1 MENKGPVRSY
11 LRGLH
16 QLRPARR
23 LVLVESAVGL
33 LVGVATLP
41 QSYPSAGESAMW
53 AQLVGLSFL
62 LAALGA
68 NLRLWHRVV
77 AAGVGLRYHRAV
89 LSDEQQLRQFILD
102 ERRLRIATI
111 MYAAA
116 ICVLVPL
123 PPSWLWFWFTL
134 TLLTTV
140 LTAASLQRMWRA
152 EVCGTNGGNRNYDV

>member
-1 MENKGPVRSY
+1 MENNGPARSY
-11 LRGLH
+11 PRGLH

-23 LVLVESAVGL
+23 LVLVESAIGL
-33 LVGVATLP
+33 LLGVATLP

-53 AQLVGLSFL
+53 AQLLGLSFL

-68 NLRLWHRVV
+68 SLRLWHRVV
-77 AAGVGLRYHRAV
+77 AAGVRLRYHRAV

-111 MYAAA
+111 IYAAA
-116 ICVLVPL
+116 ICVLIPL
-123 PPSWLWFWFTL
+123 PPSWQWFWFTL

-140 LTAASLQRMWRA
+140 LTAASLRRMWHA
-152 EVCGTNGGNRNYDV
+152 EVRGVNGGNRNYDV

>member
-1 MENKGPVRSY
+1 MEYNGTVRSY

-41 QSYPSAGESAMW
+41 QSYPSDGESAMW
-53 AQLVGLSFL
+53 AQLLGLSFL
-62 LAALGA
+62 LANLGA
-68 NLRLWHRVV
+68 NLRVWHRVV
-77 AAGVGLRYHRAV
+77 ATGVRLRYHRAA
-89 LSDEQQLRQFILD
+89 LSGGQQLRQFILD

-111 MYAAA
+111 VYVAA
-116 ICVLVPL
+116 ICLLVPL
-123 PPSWLWFWFTL
+123 PPSWRWLWFTL

-140 LTAASLQRMWRA
+140 LTAASLWRMWRA
-152 EVCGTNGGNRNYDV
+152 EVCGTNGGD